1 LASASVVGSS
11 LEGFAILWQDRAIVR
26 DYRTLLQIET
36 KLSQTAFELSKKAR
50 LVAKLD
56 AMPPAL
62 KSIVQK
68 YEAE

>member
-1 LASASVVGSS
+1 MGSS

-50 LVAKLD
+50 LVATLEP
-56 AMPPAL
+56 MPSAL
-62 KSIVQK
+62 ESIVQK
-68 YEAE
+68 YKGE